1 LAGGAISDRWGRK
14 NPLYVFIGLSIF
26 FTAALIFANTWQII
40 AVVYGII
47 GFLQGGYFAAA
58 LAMFMDVIN
67 PRIGATQFSIL
78 TGLANLG
85 MVNIGS
91 GSGGILVA
99 MLGFSRVFLYSAWVF
114 GPALLILYLIKLKK
128 RVRKP

>member
-1 LAGGAISDRWGRK
+1 
-14 NPLYVFIGLSIF
+14 
-26 FTAALIFANTWQII
+26 
-40 AVVYGII
+40 
-47 GFLQGGYFAAA
+47 
-58 LAMFMDVIN
+58 MDVIN